1 MTGGL
6 PGGMPPDLNFFATGD
21 LSVQLK
27 DLEKSEQPPDR
38 CVGLGQGVGGNL
50 ARSCLGLVGSKEVK
64 EHRVQQAT
72 KDEKKGGAIV
82 PLDRLNAPFSP
93 STSPR
98 SGLTGAILSYSEPKG
113 MWFSLLM
120 NDMGPVPRE
129 ELDKVI
135 AHRWTFQGA
144 LELAAQG
151 KSICYFIL
159 CLLEIQRNIQVD
171 QEEEVLNANLLEACK
186 TFVRCQCREG
196 KPGEMYQV
204 LSHFISNS
212 HVFFEWEKFLTGIF
226 QDSRAHQERFLV
238 MHLEQVWSRYKRFTT
253 VLESMFDYLDDIFTW
268 RHRLPKVS
276 ELIRDH
282 MKRRCFSSPLVT
294 KNELFTSQAVRDETL
309 KQVRFA
315 MGFVL

>member
-50 ARSCLGLVGSKEVK
+50 ARSCLGLVGSKEIK

-72 KDEKKGGAIV
+72 KDEKKGDAIV

-171 QEEEVLNANLLEACK
+171 QVQNLRTLS
-186 TFVRCQCREG
+186 VPRRE
-196 KPGEMYQV
+196 
-204 LSHFISNS
+204 
-212 HVFFEWEKFLTGIF
+212 
-226 QDSRAHQERFLV
+226 
-238 MHLEQVWSRYKRFTT
+238 
-253 VLESMFDYLDDIFTW
+253 TW
-268 RHRLPKVS
+268 
-276 ELIRDH
+276 
-282 MKRRCFSSPLVT
+282 
-294 KNELFTSQAVRDETL
+294 
-309 KQVRFA
+309 
-315 MGFVL
+315 

>member
-1 MTGGL
+1 MTGG
-6 PGGMPPDLNFFATGD
+6 MKSDLNFNFGQGE
-21 LSVQLK
+21 LSTQ
-27 DLEKSEQPPDR
+27 LEKSEHPPDR

-50 ARSCLGLVGSKEVK
+50 ARSCLVGAQTKDLKGMS
-64 EHRVQQAT
+64 QAT
-72 KDEKKGGAIV
+72 KDEKKSDAIV
-82 PLDRLNAPFSP
+82 PVDRQQLLKSAPFSP

-98 SGLTGAILSYSEPKG
+98 SGITGAMLSYSEPKG

-120 NDMGPVPRE
+120 NDMGPVPPE
-129 ELDKVI
+129 DLEKVT

-144 LELAAQG
+144 FDLAAQG

-159 CLLEIQRNIQVD
+159 CLLEIQRNIQVS
-171 QEEEVLNANLLEACK
+171 QEEEVLNASLLEACK
-186 TFVRCQCREG
+186 TFVRCQCQEG
-196 KPGEMYQV
+196 KTSEMYQV
-204 LSHFISNS
+204 LTHFISNS
-212 HVFFEWEKFLTGIF
+212 HVFFEWERFLTEIF
-226 QDSRAHQERFLV
+226 QDSRAQQERFLV
-238 MHLEQVWSRYKRFTT
+238 LHLEQVWSRYKRFTS

-276 ELIRDH
+276 DLIRDH
-282 MKRRCFSSPLVT
+282 MKRRCFSSPLVI